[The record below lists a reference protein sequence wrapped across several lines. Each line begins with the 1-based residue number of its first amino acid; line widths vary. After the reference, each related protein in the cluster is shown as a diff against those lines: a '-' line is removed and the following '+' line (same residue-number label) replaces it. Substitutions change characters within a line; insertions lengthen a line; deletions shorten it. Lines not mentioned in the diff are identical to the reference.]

1 MQLDKEKVNIIL
13 TQMLEGAALDEFK
26 VHSTQ
31 LQMCFLKDDHLDD
44 RLIAIELI
52 FDCGAFISDDTDK
65 EFGIEHPDRD
75 FFKERANFLP
85 EIYALIGR
93 EITSVR
99 VDDKFNLLITVGKM
113 AIINVYVRPDDLDE
127 GEWLWKVSLQ
137 DKLNDSENIPTSVYC
152 VTEGGQL
159 SFWSEV

>member
-1 MQLDKEKVNIIL
+1 VKLDKEKTNFIL
-13 TQMLEGAALDEFK
+13 TKMLAGAALDEFK

-31 LQMCFLKDDHLDD
+31 LQMCFLKDDPLDG
-44 RLIAIELI
+44 RLISVELI
-52 FDCGAFISDDTDK
+52 FGCGAFVSDGTNKKNDV
-65 EFGIEHPDRD
+65 EHAGND
-75 FFKERANFLP
+75 FFKERAKFLP

-99 VDDKFNLLITVGKM
+99 VDDEFNLLITFENIV
-113 AIINVYVRPDDLDE
+113 IINVCIRPDDLDE

-137 DKLNDSENIPTSVYC
+137 DVLNNSDNIPASVYC
-152 VTEGGQL
+152 VTEGGRL